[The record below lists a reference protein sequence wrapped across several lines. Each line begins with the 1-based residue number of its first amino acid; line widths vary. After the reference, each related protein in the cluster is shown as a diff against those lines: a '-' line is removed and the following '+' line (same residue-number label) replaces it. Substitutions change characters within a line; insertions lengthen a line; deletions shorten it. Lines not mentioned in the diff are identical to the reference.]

1 MNTKLRIMFF
11 LPIGA
16 VKMGMNKLMHGKKFS
31 GHPVCMC
38 SPFSEIS
45 VDWGAEAHIG
55 KMLRLRDGAKIRVRK
70 GAYFSIG
77 EDSYVNS
84 NVIIT
89 CRESITIG
97 ASARLSPGVQIYDH
111 DHDFS
116 CPGGVA
122 ANKFKTSPVEIGN
135 NVWLGANVVVTR
147 GSKIGDNC
155 VVGSNTVV
163 SGTIPPNSIVYQE
176 RSVKLKTIEVR
187 E

>member
-16 VKMGMNKLMHGKKFS
+16 AKMGLNKLMHGKKFS
-31 GHPVCMC
+31 GHPACMC

-45 VDWGAEAHIG
+45 VDRGGEAHIG

-89 CRESITIG
+89 CRDRITIG
-97 ASARLSPGVQIYDH
+97 TSARLSPGVQIYDH

-116 CPGGVA
+116 CAGGMH

-163 SGTIPPNSIVYQE
+163 RGTIPPDTILYQDSNYKMKK
-176 RSVKLKTIEVR
+176 REVR